1 MHVCTQHNVCY
12 TYTTQTRSD
21 THPMR
26 VGNTIRQHDNTSKS
40 VQYEII
46 FVLMSDVFVYS
57 SLILQ
62 SKVIAITLFVCLSV
76 YLFSV
81 CPPYY
86 AIHGTLH
93 GTL

>member
-12 TYTTQTRSD
+12 TYTTQSRSD

-62 SKVIAITLFVCLSV
+62 SKVIIAIYFILFI
-76 YLFSV
+76 YLRQA
-81 CPPYY
+81 PGPYVKY
-86 AIHGTLH
+86 THVHNTR
-93 GTL
+93 